1 MLATAS
7 LALLILTLSLL
18 LSSAK
23 AQTISRPPNSL
34 PVQSAS
40 DDPQITGSSYSAAIC
55 TLSAILA
62 TESAG
67 GHGIGPL
74 TVRPD
79 CMSMALQ
86 PHSTVSVNGQ
96 TLPSSGIV
104 TIFEPSGSSSA
115 VSISS
120 AQPTTVPIASG
131 SSSSVVASSSSAAPP
146 RQANAGTT
154 QRKPPSAAGWISRQ
168 NIGVLLFTTF
178 ALLAGVTYFLD
189 ELMTLLV

>member
-18 LSSAK
+18 FSSAK

-62 TESAG
+62 TELAG
-67 GHGIGPL
+67 GHGIGLL

-104 TIFEPSGSSSA
+104 TIFEPSG

-146 RQANAGTT
+146 RQANAGTA